1 MNKGVKIAIVVIIV
15 VAIIAGIVILLNN
28 KKDEGKD
35 ILQVDSI
42 KDLTELVDKIYDGSK
57 VDVYNVETREIDL
70 SDDTSVKSFTGLE
83 NGQDLEYA
91 VVSEP
96 MISSQAYSLVVAKV
110 KSGVNSSKI
119 AEEMSEGVD
128 QRKWICVAADKLYAT
143 NSGDIVFLV
152 MTNEE
157 MANGVFDSFKNIA
170 GNTGKVFEKETEEEE
185 LPPDMSFPVP
195 E

>member
-1 MNKGVKIAIVVIIV
+1 MRKEFKIALIVVII
-15 VAIIAGIVILLNN
+15 IAVIVGIVMFLNN
-28 KKDEGKD
+28 KKDD
-35 ILQVDSI
+35 STLQIGSI
-42 KDLTELVDKIYDGSK
+42 EDLNKLVEKIYDGSK
-57 VDVYNVETREIDL
+57 VDIYNVETREIDL
-70 SDDTSVKSFTGLE
+70 SDSTSVKSFTGLDV
-83 NGQDLEYA
+83 GDDLEYA

-96 MISSQAYSLVVAKV
+96 MISSQAYSLVIAKV

-128 QRKWICVAADKLYAT
+128 QRKWICVTADKLYAT
-143 NSGDIVFLV
+143 SSGDIVFLV

-157 MANGVFDSFKNIA
+157 MASGVFDSFKNIVGST
-170 GNTGKVFEKETEEEE
+170 GNVFEKEAEEEE